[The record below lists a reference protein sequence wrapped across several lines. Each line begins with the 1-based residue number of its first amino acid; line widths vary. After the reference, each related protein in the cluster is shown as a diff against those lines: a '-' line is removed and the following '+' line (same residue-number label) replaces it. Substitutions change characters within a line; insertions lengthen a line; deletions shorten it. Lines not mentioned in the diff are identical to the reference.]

1 MSYYQSQSVPTP
13 GAGGGPV
20 PPGLPLP
27 PAVPR
32 KAPGTLTAAVWLGVV
47 SGLLTILGGV
57 MDIVSGKDSINK
69 ALSKA
74 AGALGVDP
82 DLVQQVAGDELNKAY
97 HTLVIKAAV
106 AIVVGVAILAVA
118 LAARNAAMWARITLT
133 VVLVVGMCAGSGLQL
148 GDRSVLPSVSVIA
161 AALTPLLSIAAIV
174 LLFLP
179 ATNRYASARK
189 GF

>member
-1 MSYYQSQSVPTP
+1 M
-13 GAGGGPV
+13 
-20 PPGLPLP
+20 
-27 PAVPR
+27 
-32 KAPGTLTAAVWLGVV
+32 
-47 SGLLTILGGV
+47 
-57 MDIVSGKDSINK
+57 
-69 ALSKA
+69 
-74 AGALGVDP
+74 
-82 DLVQQVAGDELNKAY
+82 
-97 HTLVIKAAV
+97 

-189 GF
+189 NF